1 MIKINAIALIVIF
14 GFMLVKPAIPFIDYV
29 FRKDFIIENF
39 CINRSKKEMKCNG
52 KCHLK
57 EEIRKEASG
66 APENN
71 VPLPNQEDRIEEF
84 DYLMGQMMR
93 NRPQHLQLLVKTY
106 YILDY
111 TFQFIQSIFH
121 PPMQGLSPQL

>member
-1 MIKINAIALIVIF
+1 MIKINAIILIVVF
-14 GFMLVKPAIPFIDYV
+14 GFMLVRPAVPFIDYV
-29 FRKDFIIENF
+29 VRKDFIIENL

-57 EEIRKEASG
+57 EEIRKEASR

-71 VPLPNQEDRIEEF
+71 VPLPTQEDRVEGF
-84 DYLMGQMMR
+84 DYLLGQMLR
-93 NRPQHLQLLVKTY
+93 NRPQQFLVIVKTY
-106 YILDY
+106 YLMDY
-111 TFQFIQSIFH
+111 TFQFIPSIFH

>member
-1 MIKINAIALIVIF
+1 MIKINAIILIVVF
-14 GFMLVKPAIPFIDYV
+14 GFMLVRPAIPFIDYV

-39 CINRSKKEMKCNG
+39 CINRSNEEMKCNG

-66 APENN
+66 AAENN
-71 VPLPNQEDRIEEF
+71 VPLPTREERNEGL

-93 NRPQHLQLLVKTY
+93 NRPQQIMKLVKDHFRM
-106 YILDY
+106 DY
-111 TFQFIQSIFH
+111 SFQFVPSIFH
-121 PPMQGLSPQL
+121 PPMQGLFPQP